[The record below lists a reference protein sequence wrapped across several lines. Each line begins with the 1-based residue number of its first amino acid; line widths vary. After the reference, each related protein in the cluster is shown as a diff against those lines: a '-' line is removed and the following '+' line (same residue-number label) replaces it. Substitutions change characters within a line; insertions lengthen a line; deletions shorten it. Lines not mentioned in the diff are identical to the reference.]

1 MQKNIHVLQ
10 TMNKFETIKDHCQKK
25 NPEKLKTLRG
35 SQRDIIE
42 KLQGNTMDNTDLRTL
57 KHVKPTL

>member
-10 TMNKFETIKDHCQKK
+10 TMNKFETIKDHCKK
-25 NPEKLKTLRG
+25 KQPEKLKTLRG